1 MWFGIEVCV
10 FCTTRSSVRPGKCT
24 QSQLLLTEQNGFEAS
39 DQEQLVLSEKSRS
52 LPYRV
57 TSATYLTLPY
67 LSSH

>member
-10 FCTTRSSVRPGKCT
+10 VCTTRSSVRPGKCT

-39 DQEQLVLSEKSRS
+39 DQEQLVLIA
-52 LPYRV
+52 LQGYLG
-57 TSATYLTLPY
+57 YLTLPY